1 MSDSSSEGQEP
12 VTSSNLVEIKQLR
25 SMLKFVVEQLDFI
38 SISSQ
43 NARQELIKLKKVLKP
58 RTCPCERTCT
68 CKACND
74 LDSCF
79 RDVQEIVQAVI
90 STTTLLQSKGIFMT
104 SILLTTGTKLPMPH
118 AHDWDI

>member
-12 VTSSNLVEIKQLR
+12 VMSSNLVEIKQLR

-38 SISSQ
+38 SIASQ

-58 RTCPCERTCT
+58 RTCPCECTCT

-79 RDVQEIVQAVI
+79 RDVQEIVQAVNFNNHI
-90 STTTLLQSKGIFMT
+90 AAIERNFRDINSAYHSYKVA
-104 SILLTTGTKLPMPH
+104 H